1 MNNEYA
7 ETDMQKADMLNKY
20 FASQMDLDDNN
31 RPLPH
36 IPPTEYT
43 LTSIVITVEDIKNV
57 LRNLNIN
64 KACGPDL
71 ISPHLLKEGSTII
84 ALPLSIVFNRSLG
97 QGYFPTCWKYGN
109 VTPIYKKNDK
119 SRPSNYRPITLL
131 SSIGK
136 VMERCVHKYLYNY
149 IIDHQ
154 ILTPFQSGFISGD
167 STTNQLLHTYHTFCN
182 AVDCGKEVR
191 AVFCDI
197 SKAFDRVWHRGLIH
211 KLAGIGCSEMITRWF
226 SSYLTGRKQRI
237 VINGQV
243 SEWLSVLAGVPQGSI
258 LGPLL
263 FLIYI
268 NDIVKNLGCSI
279 RLFADDTSLYII
291 VDSPDGAAYH
301 LNVDLNSISTWADA
315 WLVAFNTGKTLSM
328 IFSRKLH
335 RPHHP
340 PLLMNNTMLTETDTH
355 RHLGL
360 TLSNTCTWSEHIQTI
375 TTKAWARLN
384 LLRTLKFRVSRKSL
398 EKMYISFVRPLLEYC
413 DSVWDNATTESK
425 KQLDA
430 IHIEA
435 ARIITGATKLCSI
448 SLLLSDLGWES
459 LLQNHPWSY
468 THISH
473 WYSPSID
480 SGNH

>member
-1 MNNEYA
+1 MAY
-7 ETDMQKADMLNKY
+7 
-20 FASQMDLDDNN
+20 
-31 RPLPH
+31 
-36 IPPTEYT
+36 
-43 LTSIVITVEDIKNV
+43 NV
-57 LRNLNIN
+57 LVFSESWLKAEVSNDKICIGNFLPPFRTDRNNSPGGGVVIYVRDTFSCIRRTDLEIRGLAAVWVEIL

-71 ISPHLLKEGSTII
+71 ISPRLLKEGSTII
-84 ALPLSIVFNRSLG
+84 ALPLSIVFNRSLE

-119 SRPSNYRPITLL
+119 SQPSNYRPITLL

-136 VMERCVHKYLYNY
+136 IMERCVHKYLYNY

-268 NDIVKNLGCSI
+268 NDIVKKF
-279 RLFADDTSLYII
+279 RLFNKAICRRYQLI
-291 VDSPDGAAYH
+291 
-301 LNVDLNSISTWADA
+301 
-315 WLVAFNTGKTLSM
+315 
-328 IFSRKLH
+328 
-335 RPHHP
+335 HH
-340 PLLMNNTMLTETDTH
+340 
-355 RHLGL
+355 
-360 TLSNTCTWSEHIQTI
+360 C
-375 TTKAWARLN
+375 
-384 LLRTLKFRVSRKSL
+384 
-398 EKMYISFVRPLLEYC
+398 
-413 DSVWDNATTESK
+413 
-425 KQLDA
+425 
-430 IHIEA
+430 
-435 ARIITGATKLCSI
+435 
-448 SLLLSDLGWES
+448 
-459 LLQNHPWSY
+459 
-468 THISH
+468 
-473 WYSPSID
+473 
-480 SGNH
+480 